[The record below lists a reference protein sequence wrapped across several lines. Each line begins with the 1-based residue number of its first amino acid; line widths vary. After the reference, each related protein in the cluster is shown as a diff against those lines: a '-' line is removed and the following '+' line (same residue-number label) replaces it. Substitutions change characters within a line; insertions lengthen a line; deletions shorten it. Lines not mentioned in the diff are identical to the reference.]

1 MRVDLC
7 LSALVPQVDKLLD
20 VGNRLIHSFGTYLT
34 KMRPVYPISN
44 STCTLFLSMVSL
56 FTVFIAAFITFIG
69 CLHYRQLA
77 EVFSAVSPLI
87 KRKHF

>member
-7 LSALVPQVDKLLD
+7 LSALVLQVDKLLD
-20 VGNRLIHSFGTYLT
+20 VGNRLIHHGVPFHCLY
-34 KMRPVYPISN
+34 
-44 STCTLFLSMVSL
+44 CSMVSL

-77 EVFSAVSPLI
+77 AVLSAVSPLI
-87 KRKHF
+87 KRKHC